1 MRRAPRKAKAV
12 MNRNA
17 PNLRATAGRTPD
29 ELSCAMK
36 TTYVSLL
43 SYTDQGIRNLKQSPQ
58 RAAAFR
64 QQIEAAGLKVL
75 AQLWTAGDYDGVLI
89 LQGDGEEKVLGVLAQ
104 LAALGNVRTH
114 SLRAFDAEEFAA
126 IVGK

>member
-1 MRRAPRKAKAV
+1 M
-12 MNRNA
+12 
-17 PNLRATAGRTPD
+17 LD

-64 QQIEAAGLKVL
+64 QQIEAAGLTVL
-75 AQLWTAGDYDGVLI
+75 AQLWTAGAYDGVLI

-104 LAALGNVRTH
+104 LSALGNVRTH
-114 SLRAFDAEEFAA
+114 SLRAFDAEGFAA